1 MKNIIGILT
10 ISLLLAACRKSSE
23 KTDNYIIKGSDSELE
38 LIRILAT
45 KFEEEHPK
53 TSLSISGGGSAY
65 GLQEL
70 IKGTVDAANSSR
82 IITQEELALAQ
93 EKGINP
99 VPIIVATDAVAII
112 TNPKLKMDSLSV
124 FQVRDILSGTITNW
138 NEIGGPDQP
147 ITVYGRDH
155 SSGTREF
162 LKKTVLKSNFA
173 TNSKELK
180 TSKEV
185 IESVKKDIGGIGY
198 VSVGTLMGENHKPN
212 GEVWATYLY
221 LEDNQAVSP
230 YEFKSVESGDYPL
243 KRPLFQYF
251 NGWPTGDLLKYVE
264 FELSEKGQA
273 IIRENGYFP
282 ITHFHEQ
289 LNEMS
294 KKEALEKKQ

>member
-1 MKNIIGILT
+1 MKHIIGILT
-10 ISLLLAACRKSSE
+10 ISLLLTTCQKATE
-23 KTDNYIIKGSDSELE
+23 QTDNYTIKGSDSELE
-38 LIRILAT
+38 LIRILAN
-45 KFEEEHPK
+45 KFEEEHPM
-53 TSLSISGGGSAY
+53 TRLSISGGGSAY
-65 GLQEL
+65 GVQEL
-70 IKGTVDAANSSR
+70 IKGAVDAANSSR
-82 IITQEELALAQ
+82 MITREELTRAQ

-99 VPIIVATDAVAII
+99 VPIIIATDAVAII
-112 TNPKLKMDSLSV
+112 TNPKLKMDSLSI

-138 NEIGGPDQP
+138 KEIGGPDQV
-147 ITVYGRDH
+147 ITVYGRDY

-173 TNSKELK
+173 ANSKELK
-180 TSKEV
+180 TSKEI

-198 VSVGTLMGENHKPN
+198 VSVGTLMDENHKPN

-221 LEDNQAVSP
+221 LENNRAVSP

-251 NGWPTGDLLKYVE
+251 NGWPKGDLLQYVE
-264 FELSEKGQA
+264 FGLSEKGQA

-282 ITHFHEQ
+282 ITHFHEH

-294 KKEALEKKQ
+294 KKEALEKK

>member
-1 MKNIIGILT
+1 MKHIIGILT
-10 ISLLLAACRKSSE
+10 ISLLLTTCQKATE
-23 KTDNYIIKGSDSELE
+23 QTDNYTIKGSDSELE
-38 LIRILAT
+38 LIRILAD
-45 KFEEEHPK
+45 KFEEEHPM
-53 TSLSISGGGSAY
+53 TRLSISGGGSAY
-65 GLQEL
+65 GVQEL
-70 IKGTVDAANSSR
+70 IKGAVDAANSSR
-82 IITQEELALAQ
+82 MITREELTRAQ

-99 VPIIVATDAVAII
+99 VPIIIATDAVAII
-112 TNPKLKMDSLSV
+112 TNPKLKMDSLSI

-138 NEIGGPDQP
+138 KEIGGPDQV
-147 ITVYGRDH
+147 ITVYGRDY

-173 TNSKELK
+173 ANSKELK
-180 TSKEV
+180 TSKEI

-198 VSVGTLMGENHKPN
+198 VSVGTLMDENHKPN

-221 LEDNQAVSP
+221 LENNRAVSP

-251 NGWPTGDLLKYVE
+251 NGWPKGDLLQYVE

-282 ITHFHEQ
+282 ITHFHEH

-294 KKEALEKKQ
+294 KKEALEKK

>member
-1 MKNIIGILT
+1 MKHIIGILT
-10 ISLLLAACRKSSE
+10 ISLLLTTCQKATE
-23 KTDNYIIKGSDSELE
+23 QTDSYTIKGSDSELE
-38 LIRILAT
+38 LIRILAN
-45 KFEEEHPK
+45 KFEEEHPM
-53 TSLSISGGGSAY
+53 TRLSISGGGSAY
-65 GLQEL
+65 GVQEL
-70 IKGTVDAANSSR
+70 IKGVVDAANSSR
-82 IITQEELALAQ
+82 MITREELTRAQ

-99 VPIIVATDAVAII
+99 VPIIIATDAVAII
-112 TNPKLKMDSLSV
+112 TNPKLKMDSLSI

-138 NEIGGPDQP
+138 KEIGGPDQV
-147 ITVYGRDH
+147 ITVYGRNY

-173 TNSKELK
+173 ANSKELK
-180 TSKEV
+180 TSKEI

-198 VSVGTLMGENHKPN
+198 VSVGTLMDENHKPN

-221 LEDNQAVSP
+221 LENNRAVSP

-251 NGWPTGDLLKYVE
+251 NGWPKGDLLRYVE

-282 ITHFHEQ
+282 ITHFHEH

-294 KKEALEKKQ
+294 KKEALEKK

>member
-1 MKNIIGILT
+1 MKHIIGILT
-10 ISLLLAACRKSSE
+10 ISLLLTTCQKATE
-23 KTDNYIIKGSDSELE
+23 QTDNYTIKGSDSELE
-38 LIRILAT
+38 LIRILAN
-45 KFEEEHPK
+45 KFEEEHPM
-53 TSLSISGGGSAY
+53 TRLSISGGGSAY
-65 GLQEL
+65 GVQEL
-70 IKGTVDAANSSR
+70 IKGAVDAANSSR
-82 IITQEELALAQ
+82 MITREELTRAQ

-99 VPIIVATDAVAII
+99 VPIIIATDAVAII
-112 TNPKLKMDSLSV
+112 TNPKLKMDSLSI

-138 NEIGGPDQP
+138 KEIGGPDQV
-147 ITVYGRDH
+147 ITVYGRDY

-173 TNSKELK
+173 ANSKELK
-180 TSKEV
+180 TSKEI

-198 VSVGTLMGENHKPN
+198 VSVGTLMDENHKPN

-221 LEDNQAVSP
+221 LENNRAVSP

-251 NGWPTGDLLKYVE
+251 NGWPKGDLLQYVE

-282 ITHFHEQ
+282 ITHFHEH

-294 KKEALEKKQ
+294 KKEALEKK

>member
-1 MKNIIGILT
+1 MKHIIGILT
-10 ISLLLAACRKSSE
+10 ISLLLTTCQKATE
-23 KTDNYIIKGSDSELE
+23 QTDSYTIKGSDSELE
-38 LIRILAT
+38 LIRILANN
-45 KFEEEHPK
+45 FEEEHPM
-53 TSLSISGGGSAY
+53 TRLSISGGGSAY
-65 GLQEL
+65 GVQEL
-70 IKGTVDAANSSR
+70 IKGAVDAANSSR
-82 IITQEELALAQ
+82 MITREELTQAQ

-99 VPIIVATDAVAII
+99 VPIIIATDAVAII
-112 TNPKLKMDSLSV
+112 TNPKLKMDSLSI

-138 NEIGGPDQP
+138 KEIGGPDQV
-147 ITVYGRDH
+147 ITVYGRDY

-173 TNSKELK
+173 ANSKELK
-180 TSKEV
+180 TSKEI

-198 VSVGTLMGENHKPN
+198 VSVGTLMDENHKPN

-221 LEDNQAVSP
+221 LENNRAVSP

-251 NGWPTGDLLKYVE
+251 NGWPKGDLLQYVE

-282 ITHFHEQ
+282 ITHFHEH

-294 KKEALEKKQ
+294 KKEALEKK